1 MSAAATTTTTTTSIR
16 HQLSWQFGVS
26 KKTTHTHTSELTLCA
41 FACEHRQWA
50 RPGGH
55 PKAQQAA
62 AARGIKQ

>member
-1 MSAAATTTTTTTSIR
+1 MSAAATTTTTSIR

-26 KKTTHTHTSELTLCA
+26 KKTTHTHTRELTL
-41 FACEHRQWA
+41 CEHRQWA

-62 AARGIKQ
+62 AAARGIKH